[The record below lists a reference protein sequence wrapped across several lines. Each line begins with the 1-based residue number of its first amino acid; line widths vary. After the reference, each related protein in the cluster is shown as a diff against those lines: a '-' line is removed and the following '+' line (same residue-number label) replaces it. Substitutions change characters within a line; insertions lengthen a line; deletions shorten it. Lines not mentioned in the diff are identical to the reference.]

1 VIPRSLEG
9 ADIFLPFYC
18 SIKVRIGSSSVP
30 APIVLLLNTQHVFR
44 LESTYC
50 AKRQR
55 GFISKGDEKA
65 ALGEPDVSYDHE
77 SVGSGEDILALQDV
91 DPALN
96 AKMHLVNNV
105 RAQKRRT
112 SDP

>member
-1 VIPRSLEG
+1 MSL
-9 ADIFLPFYC
+9 D
-18 SIKVRIGSSSVP
+18 SSP
-30 APIVLLLNTQHVFR
+30 HIAPSDKETSFP
-44 LESTYC
+44 
-50 AKRQR
+50 
-55 GFISKGDEKA
+55 KGDEKTV
-65 ALGEPDVSYDHE
+65 LGEPDVSYDHE

-91 DPALN
+91 DRALN

>member
-1 VIPRSLEG
+1 MSL
-9 ADIFLPFYC
+9 D
-18 SIKVRIGSSSVP
+18 SSP
-30 APIVLLLNTQHVFR
+30 HIAPSDKEASF
-44 LESTYC
+44 
-50 AKRQR
+50 
-55 GFISKGDEKA
+55 SKGDEKA
-65 ALGEPDVSYDHE
+65 VLGEPDVSYDHE

-105 RAQKRRT
+105 RAQKHRT